1 VNGERLRADTGQEN
15 VMPSL
20 HPRLPP
26 LNTLRAFRAVMRCGN
41 LQDAAGELLV
51 TPQAVG
57 HQMRML
63 EAPRSGSPCAPSKG
77 KRLPV
82 ANDVVHV
89 VDDDVDVRKSLGFL
103 LATADFAVR
112 LHESATAFLAMDLKE
127 IDGCIV
133 TDVRMP
139 GIDGIEFLRQL
150 KARGHNLPVIVMT
163 GHADVAL
170 AVQAMKEGAADFIEK
185 PFDDQVLIDA
195 IHSALANRTQAA
207 SAYPQSA
214 EIRKSLSTL
223 SERERQV
230 LDGLVSG
237 LPNKTIAYDLGI
249 SPRTVEI
256 HRANLMS
263 KMGAGSLSHLVRM
276 ALIADPSH

>member
-1 VNGERLRADTGQEN
+1 
-15 VMPSL
+15 M
-20 HPRLPP
+20 
-26 LNTLRAFRAVMRCGN
+26 
-41 LQDAAGELLV
+41 
-51 TPQAVG
+51 
-57 HQMRML
+57 
-63 EAPRSGSPCAPSKG
+63 
-77 KRLPV
+77 

-112 LHESATAFLAMDLKE
+112 LYESATAFLATEPKDVE
-127 IDGCIV
+127 GCIV

-150 KARGHNLPVIVMT
+150 KSRGLNVPVIVMT

-170 AVQAMKEGAADFIEK
+170 AVQAMKEGAADFIDM
-185 PFDDQVLIDA
+185 PFDDQVLIDSLR
-195 IHSALANRTQAA
+195 SALTHRSQPIAA
-207 SAYPQSA
+207 HPQST
-214 EIRKSLSTL
+214 EIRKNLATL

-256 HRANLMS
+256 HRANVMS

-276 ALIADPSH
+276 ALIVEPKH

>member
-1 VNGERLRADTGQEN
+1 MTGN
-15 VMPSL
+15 HL
-20 HPRLPP
+20 
-26 LNTLRAFRAVMRCGN
+26 
-41 LQDAAGELLV
+41 
-51 TPQAVG
+51 
-57 HQMRML
+57 
-63 EAPRSGSPCAPSKG
+63 
-77 KRLPV
+77 
-82 ANDVVHV
+82 VHV

-112 LHESATAFLAMDLKE
+112 LYESATAFLATATGNL
-127 IDGCIV
+127 DGCIV

-150 KARGHNLPVIVMT
+150 RSRGHTLPVIVMT

-185 PFDDQVLIDA
+185 PFDDEVLIEA
-195 IHSALANRTQAA
+195 IRSALDSRNRTEATH
-207 SAYPQSA
+207 PQGV
-214 EIRKSLSTL
+214 EIRGRLSAL

-256 HRANLMS
+256 HRANVMS
-263 KMGAGSLSHLVRM
+263 KMAASSLSHLVRM
-276 ALIADPSH
+276 ALVVESKR

>member
-1 VNGERLRADTGQEN
+1 MA
-15 VMPSL
+15 S
-20 HPRLPP
+20 
-26 LNTLRAFRAVMRCGN
+26 
-41 LQDAAGELLV
+41 
-51 TPQAVG
+51 
-57 HQMRML
+57 
-63 EAPRSGSPCAPSKG
+63 
-77 KRLPV
+77 
-82 ANDVVHV
+82 DVVHV

-112 LHESATAFLAMDLKE
+112 LYESATAFLATEPKE
-127 IDGCIV
+127 LEGCIV

-150 KARGHNLPVIVMT
+150 RSRGLNVPVIVMT

-185 PFDDQVLIDA
+185 PFDDQVLIDSLR
-195 IHSALANRTQAA
+195 SALDHRSQPVAA
-207 SAYPQSA
+207 HPQSN
-214 EIRKSLSTL
+214 EIRKNLATL

-256 HRANLMS
+256 HRANVMS

-276 ALIADPSH
+276 ALIAEPKH

>member
-1 VNGERLRADTGQEN
+1 MAG
-15 VMPSL
+15 S
-20 HPRLPP
+20 
-26 LNTLRAFRAVMRCGN
+26 N
-41 LQDAAGELLV
+41 L
-51 TPQAVG
+51 
-57 HQMRML
+57 
-63 EAPRSGSPCAPSKG
+63 
-77 KRLPV
+77 
-82 ANDVVHV
+82 VHV

-103 LATADFAVR
+103 LATANFAVR
-112 LHESATAFLAMDLKE
+112 LYESATAFLAVATSSL
-127 IDGCIV
+127 DGCIV

-150 KARGHNLPVIVMT
+150 RSRGHTLPVIVMT

-185 PFDDQVLIDA
+185 PFDDEVLIEA
-195 IHSALANRTQAA
+195 IRSALDSRNRTEATH
-207 SAYPQSA
+207 PQGV
-214 EIRKSLSTL
+214 EIRGRLAAL

-256 HRANLMS
+256 HRANVMS
-263 KMGAGSLSHLVRM
+263 KMAASSLSHLVRM
-276 ALIADPSH
+276 ALVVEST

>member
-1 VNGERLRADTGQEN
+1 MT
-15 VMPSL
+15 
-20 HPRLPP
+20 
-26 LNTLRAFRAVMRCGN
+26 
-41 LQDAAGELLV
+41 
-51 TPQAVG
+51 
-57 HQMRML
+57 
-63 EAPRSGSPCAPSKG
+63 
-77 KRLPV
+77 
-82 ANDVVHV
+82 ANDLVHV

-112 LHESATAFLAMDLKE
+112 LHESATAFLATATGDL
-127 IDGCIV
+127 DGCIV

-150 KARGHNLPVIVMT
+150 RTRGQAIPVIVMT

-170 AVQAMKEGAADFIEK
+170 AVQAMKEGASDFIEK

-195 IHSALANRTQAA
+195 IRSALDNRNQVGATH
-207 SAYPQSA
+207 PQSA
-214 EIRKSLSTL
+214 EIHGRMAAL

-256 HRANLMS
+256 HRANVMS

-276 ALIADPSH
+276 ALIVESKP

>member
-1 VNGERLRADTGQEN
+1 
-15 VMPSL
+15 M
-20 HPRLPP
+20 
-26 LNTLRAFRAVMRCGN
+26 
-41 LQDAAGELLV
+41 
-51 TPQAVG
+51 
-57 HQMRML
+57 
-63 EAPRSGSPCAPSKG
+63 
-77 KRLPV
+77 
-82 ANDVVHV
+82 ANDVVHI
-89 VDDDVDVRKSLGFL
+89 VDDDVDVHKSLGFL

-112 LHESATAFLAMDLKE
+112 LYESATAFLATEPKE
-127 IDGCIV
+127 IDGCVV

-150 KARGHNLPVIVMT
+150 KTRGLGVPVIVMT

-195 IHSALANRTQAA
+195 IRSALDHRDEPVAA
-207 SAYPQSA
+207 HPQST
-214 EIRKSLSTL
+214 EIRKNLGTL

-256 HRANLMS
+256 HRANVMS

-276 ALIADPSH
+276 ALIADPKI

>member
-1 VNGERLRADTGQEN
+1 MA
-15 VMPSL
+15 S
-20 HPRLPP
+20 
-26 LNTLRAFRAVMRCGN
+26 
-41 LQDAAGELLV
+41 
-51 TPQAVG
+51 
-57 HQMRML
+57 
-63 EAPRSGSPCAPSKG
+63 
-77 KRLPV
+77 
-82 ANDVVHV
+82 DVVHV

-112 LHESATAFLAMDLKE
+112 LYESATAFLATEPKE
-127 IDGCIV
+127 VEGCIV

-150 KARGHNLPVIVMT
+150 KSRGLSVPVIVMT

-185 PFDDQVLIDA
+185 PFDDQILIDSLR
-195 IHSALANRTQAA
+195 SALNHRSHPIAA
-207 SAYPQSA
+207 HPQST
-214 EIRKSLSTL
+214 EIRKNLATL

-256 HRANLMS
+256 HRANVMS

-276 ALIADPSH
+276 ALIAEPKH

>member
-1 VNGERLRADTGQEN
+1 
-15 VMPSL
+15 M
-20 HPRLPP
+20 
-26 LNTLRAFRAVMRCGN
+26 
-41 LQDAAGELLV
+41 AGSYL
-51 TPQAVG
+51 
-57 HQMRML
+57 
-63 EAPRSGSPCAPSKG
+63 
-77 KRLPV
+77 
-82 ANDVVHV
+82 VHV

-103 LATADFAVR
+103 LATANFAVR
-112 LHESATAFLAMDLKE
+112 LYESATAFLAAATSNL
-127 IDGCIV
+127 DGCIV

-150 KARGHNLPVIVMT
+150 RSRGHTLPVIVMT

-185 PFDDQVLIDA
+185 PFDDEVLIEA
-195 IHSALANRTQAA
+195 IRSALDSRNRTEATH
-207 SAYPQSA
+207 PQGV
-214 EIRKSLSTL
+214 EIRGRLAAL

-256 HRANLMS
+256 HRANVMS
-263 KMGAGSLSHLVRM
+263 KMAASSLSHLVRM
-276 ALIADPSH
+276 ALVVESKR

>member
-1 VNGERLRADTGQEN
+1 
-15 VMPSL
+15 M
-20 HPRLPP
+20 
-26 LNTLRAFRAVMRCGN
+26 
-41 LQDAAGELLV
+41 AGSDL
-51 TPQAVG
+51 
-57 HQMRML
+57 
-63 EAPRSGSPCAPSKG
+63 
-77 KRLPV
+77 
-82 ANDVVHV
+82 VHV
-89 VDDDVDVRKSLGFL
+89 VDDDMDVRKSLGFL

-112 LHESATAFLAMDLKE
+112 LHESATAFLSTAKVDL
-127 IDGCIV
+127 DGCIV

-150 KARGHNLPVIVMT
+150 RMRSHKLPVIVMT

-170 AVQAMKEGAADFIEK
+170 AVQAMKEGASDFIEK

-195 IHSALANRTQAA
+195 IRSALANRNQANTTH
-207 SAYPQSA
+207 PQSA
-214 EIRKSLSTL
+214 EIHGRLASL

-256 HRANLMS
+256 HRANVMS
-263 KMGAGSLSHLVRM
+263 KMAAGSLSHLVRM
-276 ALIADPSH
+276 ALIVESKT